1 MKSILFT
8 FLILSFNSFIFA
20 QGGWNIGYL
29 KVENISKNDIGK
41 TFRIDFKSDKIKE
54 KDPFIRSYFST
65 KDSNFLLI
73 DNNKIKFIE
82 ERKIHVDSGYY
93 NDQFLICKSC
103 KAPLRILD
111 VVLLEI
117 KPEKI
122 VFLADFELS
131 IDNKANTIKF
141 KKEIEISKNE
151 LDGLIFLDPKS

>member
-29 KVENISKNDIGK
+29 KVENINKNDIGK

-82 ERKIHVDSGYY
+82 ERKINVDSGYY
-93 NDQFLICKSC
+93 DNQFLICKSC
-103 KAPLRILD
+103 KAPLKILD
-111 VVLLEI
+111 MILLEI
-117 KPEKI
+117 KIEKL
-122 VFLADFELS
+122 VFLADFELD

-141 KKEIEISKNE
+141 KKEIEVSKNE
-151 LDGLIFLDPKS
+151 LDGLIFLNSKF

>member
-29 KVENISKNDIGK
+29 KVENINKNDIGK

-65 KDSNFLLI
+65 KDSNFLFI

-93 NDQFLICKSC
+93 NDQFLICK
-103 KAPLRILD
+103 
-111 VVLLEI
+111 
-117 KPEKI
+117 
-122 VFLADFELS
+122 
-131 IDNKANTIKF
+131 
-141 KKEIEISKNE
+141 
-151 LDGLIFLDPKS
+151 IFASND